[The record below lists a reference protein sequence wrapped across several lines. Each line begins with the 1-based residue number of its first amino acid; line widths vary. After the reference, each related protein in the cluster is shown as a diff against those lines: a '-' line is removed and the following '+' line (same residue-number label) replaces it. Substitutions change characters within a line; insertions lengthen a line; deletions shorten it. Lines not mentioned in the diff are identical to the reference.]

1 MKNRIEV
8 EEKFFVYNIEEIEK
22 IAKINKFCIKD
33 SFFENDEYFTDIDSN
48 YIKNRTCLRLRNTNN
63 DALELT
69 FKGKSNEFSSN
80 SYAKLERN
88 IELKIKQYDDFVKV
102 LEKLG
107 FYSYVVVEKNRKI
120 YTKNIGNLVYNI
132 MIDEIKDVGN
142 FVEFEILSSNLN
154 VNIDE
159 INIKLKEF
167 INKFSNVELKE
178 AKLPYRDFVAK
189 SIFEKIKP
197 KGNLTTIFFD
207 LDGTL
212 IDSEMIFFDSFKET
226 LKDEFDIDITFN
238 EYEENE
244 LCMNSNLLTKLK
256 QENLIDKS
264 EDNSIIMNKV
274 YKKYMKKFKK
284 IIKEDEVFLNFELI
298 KKIKKN
304 GLKIGLVSTS
314 KRCFI
319 DLLLEKLNINKLFD
333 IVISREDVEKLKP
346 DMQGYVKA
354 MKKLKVNPC
363 NCIAIEDSKRG
374 IISATSADIK
384 TIRSCQYLN
393 ESKNEQNYITSIE
406 RISSTL
412 LIIINNINSINK
424 I

>member
-1 MKNRIEV
+1 
-8 EEKFFVYNIEEIEK
+8 
-22 IAKINKFCIKD
+22 
-33 SFFENDEYFTDIDSN
+33 
-48 YIKNRTCLRLRNTNN
+48 
-63 DALELT
+63 
-69 FKGKSNEFSSN
+69 
-80 SYAKLERN
+80 
-88 IELKIKQYDDFVKV
+88 
-102 LEKLG
+102 
-107 FYSYVVVEKNRKI
+107 
-120 YTKNIGNLVYNI
+120 
-132 MIDEIKDVGN
+132 
-142 FVEFEILSSNLN
+142 
-154 VNIDE
+154 
-159 INIKLKEF
+159 
-167 INKFSNVELKE
+167 
-178 AKLPYRDFVAK
+178 
-189 SIFEKIKP
+189 
-197 KGNLTTIFFD
+197 
-207 LDGTL
+207 
-212 IDSEMIFFDSFKET
+212 
-226 LKDEFDIDITFN
+226 
-238 EYEENE
+238 
-244 LCMNSNLLTKLK
+244 
-256 QENLIDKS
+256 
-264 EDNSIIMNKV
+264 MNKV

-346 DMQGYVKA
+346 DMQDYVKA

-384 TIRSCQYLN
+384 TIRSYQYLN

>member
-1 MKNRIEV
+1 
-8 EEKFFVYNIEEIEK
+8 
-22 IAKINKFCIKD
+22 
-33 SFFENDEYFTDIDSN
+33 
-48 YIKNRTCLRLRNTNN
+48 
-63 DALELT
+63 
-69 FKGKSNEFSSN
+69 
-80 SYAKLERN
+80 
-88 IELKIKQYDDFVKV
+88 
-102 LEKLG
+102 
-107 FYSYVVVEKNRKI
+107 
-120 YTKNIGNLVYNI
+120 
-132 MIDEIKDVGN
+132 
-142 FVEFEILSSNLN
+142 
-154 VNIDE
+154 
-159 INIKLKEF
+159 
-167 INKFSNVELKE
+167 
-178 AKLPYRDFVAK
+178 
-189 SIFEKIKP
+189 
-197 KGNLTTIFFD
+197 
-207 LDGTL
+207 
-212 IDSEMIFFDSFKET
+212 MIFFDSFKET

-354 MKKLKVNPC
+354 MKKLKVNPY

-374 IISATSADIK
+374 IISATNADIK

-393 ESKNEQNYITSIE
+393 DSKNKQNYITSIE

-412 LIIINNINSINK
+412 LIIINNI
-424 I
+424 

>member
-22 IAKINKFCIKD
+22 IAKLNKFCIKD

-88 IELKIKQYDDFVKV
+88 IELKIEQYDDFVKV

-274 YKKYMKKFKK
+274 YKKYVKKFKK

-298 KKIKKN
+298 K
-304 GLKIGLVSTS
+304 
-314 KRCFI
+314 
-319 DLLLEKLNINKLFD
+319 
-333 IVISREDVEKLKP
+333 
-346 DMQGYVKA
+346 
-354 MKKLKVNPC
+354 
-363 NCIAIEDSKRG
+363 
-374 IISATSADIK
+374 
-384 TIRSCQYLN
+384 
-393 ESKNEQNYITSIE
+393 
-406 RISSTL
+406 
-412 LIIINNINSINK
+412 
-424 I
+424 